1 MHAERSMPKG
11 GSGICAPLAGHEGL
25 ADQAGE
31 PHQQIATWYPRSR
44 LGAHTPGWVLTASP
58 QSAKVFTA
66 TAAVPAA
73 DSCWGQGSPRQAQRP
88 GRARDYLPS
97 GWREVRLVTHHCVS
111 AEARRKICP

>member
-1 MHAERSMPKG
+1 MG

-44 LGAHTPGWVLTASP
+44 LGAHTRGWVLTASP
-58 QSAKVFTA
+58 QSARVFTA

-73 DSCWGQGSPRQAQRP
+73 GGCWGQGSPRQVRRRGRRQRLL
-88 GRARDYLPS
+88 GLGLAGELDA
-97 GWREVRLVTHHCVS
+97 GWG
-111 AEARRKICP
+111 